1 MSGRDQKSSSGRK
14 VIEDLPCIR
23 LNTRVAPTLE
33 AKSGSVGGMM
43 TKRLFLVAL
52 LVVGFGM
59 SMPATFAAS
68 ELDFTVA
75 NKTGYGIAE
84 LYVAP
89 SASTTWEENLL
100 EEVLE
105 NGEEIEISFDP
116 KSHTA
121 KKWDIMI
128 TFVDDDSKV
137 YWKAVKLEEITK
149 LTLKY
154 DRKSGQTSATSE

>member
-1 MSGRDQKSSSGRK
+1 
-14 VIEDLPCIR
+14 
-23 LNTRVAPTLE
+23 
-33 AKSGSVGGMM
+33 M
-43 TKRLFLVAL
+43 TKRLFVAAL
-52 LVVGFGM
+52 LALAFAV
-59 SMPATFAAS
+59 SIPTSFAAS
-68 ELDFTVA
+68 ELDFTIV
-75 NKTGYGIAE
+75 NKTGYGISE

-89 SASTTWEENLL
+89 SASTSWEENLI

-128 TFVDDDSKV
+128 TFVDDDTKV
-137 YWKAVKLEEITK
+137 YWKGYKLDEVSK

-154 DRKSGQTSATSE
+154 NRSTGQTSATAE

>member
-1 MSGRDQKSSSGRK
+1 
-14 VIEDLPCIR
+14 
-23 LNTRVAPTLE
+23 
-33 AKSGSVGGMM
+33 M

-52 LVVGFGM
+52 LVAGFGM

-68 ELDFTVA
+68 ELDFTVM
-75 NKTGYGIAE
+75 NKTGYGIKE

-105 NGEEIEISFDP
+105 NGEEIEVSFDP

-137 YWKAVKLEEITK
+137 YWKGYKLEEISK

-154 DRKSGQTSATSE
+154 DRKTGATTAVSE

>member
-1 MSGRDQKSSSGRK
+1 MS
-14 VIEDLPCIR
+14 
-23 LNTRVAPTLE
+23 
-33 AKSGSVGGMM
+33 
-43 TKRLFLVAL
+43 KRLFLAGLVA
-52 LVVGFGM
+52 VGFAM
-59 SMPATFAAS
+59 AMPATFAAS

-75 NKTGYGIAE
+75 NKTGYGIKE

-105 NGEEIEISFDP
+105 NGEEVEVSFDP

-137 YWKAVKLEEITK
+137 YWKGYKLEDIAR

-154 DRKSGQTSATSE
+154 DRKTGVTTAVSE